1 MPPLDR
7 AATMQT
13 AQRSEEKP
21 GHQDPA
27 ETTSVGDSPTE
38 GGLRKTFAVPV
49 VPVPGV
55 A

>member
-1 MPPLDR
+1 MPSQDR

-21 GHQDPA
+21 GDQDTA
-27 ETTSVGDSPTE
+27 
-38 GGLRKTFAVPV
+38 
-49 VPVPGV
+49 VPGV

>member
-1 MPPLDR
+1 MALQDR

-21 GHQDPA
+21 GNEDA
-27 ETTSVGDSPTE
+27 ATV
-38 GGLRKTFAVPV
+38 A
-49 VPVPGV
+49 VPGV